1 MINALKAGKSLK
13 NPVFWKKIQILVAG
27 LIPLIA
33 FVFPDLDK
41 NLAGVIDGA
50 IVSIIAVLTYA
61 TTDKMGV

>member
-13 NPVFWKKIQILVAG
+13 NPVFWKKIQVLAAG

-50 IVSIIAVLTYA
+50 IVAVISYLTYA
-61 TTDKMGV
+61 TTNKMGI